1 MKKLSI
7 IICFGLLTACS
18 TIPNPA
24 TINQLATLEST
35 YGIALSSAVAYRNL
49 RMCKKSENPTPLNIC
64 AKRYIIIKL
73 QDADKLLAEISRI
86 RKQEDSELEN
96 WNRDL
101 ENVKE
106 KLLMVDKQLFE
117 T

>member
-1 MKKLSI
+1 MPREEFKPRQEEFRRTSFEEGKPLFIKIEDYEDAINTIDKIKL
-7 IICFGLLTACS
+7 
-18 TIPNPA
+18 
-24 TINQLATLEST
+24 
-35 YGIALSSAVAYRNL
+35 
-49 RMCKKSENPTPLNIC
+49 
-64 AKRYIIIKL
+64 KL